1 MGEILPPLTVRDQDG
16 NPVIIPTY
24 ILEFSGA
31 TITRIGPTSV
41 RVMVDSGGGG
51 SSVVYAPTGGEYLTY
66 AANAGLTAE
75 RVVAASDNITIVS
88 SGTSFLISANTG
100 AGGSGVVYAET
111 GDTFLVYSASTSLT
125 NERVIAASDNITIV
139 SSGTSFLIS
148 AITNGGGGGTQV
160 ISIPMALLTVEV
172 NSGNAFWTA
181 ATDLTNMDRAYVN
194 HVDSGRS
201 VSTWW
206 CKMPRN
212 LNATPAWGVDIYS
225 QAVAGGSAGGF
236 IVLNVDGM
244 SVAIGESANTLAAST
259 IQLVAAGSFRLNTAD
274 ILSICTLA
282 TTNFDA
288 SLATSATDIVKIKLT
303 RQGNADTLNSDWWI
317 YAVDVNCT
325 VNT

>member
-1 MGEILPPLTVRDQDG
+1 MGETLPPLTVRDQDG

-24 ILEFSGA
+24 IIEFSGA

-41 RVMVDSGGGG
+41 RVMVDSGGGSS
-51 SSVVYAPTGGEYLTY
+51 SSVVYAQ
-66 AANAGLTAE
+66 
-75 RVVAASDNITIVS
+75 
-88 SGTSFLISANTG
+88 
-100 AGGSGVVYAET
+100 T
-111 GDTFLVYSASTSLT
+111 GDTFLVYQASTGLSA
-125 NERVIAASDNITIV
+125 ERVIAASDNITIV

-148 AITNGGGGGTQV
+148 ANTGSGAGGGTQI

-194 HVDSGRS
+194 MVDSGRS

-206 CKMPRN
+206 CQMPRN

-225 QAVAGGSAGGF
+225 QAVVGGSAGGF

-244 SVAIGESANTLAAST
+244 SAAVGESANTLAAST
-259 IQLVAAGSFRLNTAD
+259 IQLVSATSFQLNTAD
-274 ILSICTLA
+274 ILSITTLA
-282 TTNFDA
+282 TTNFDGV
-288 SLATSATDIVKIKLT
+288 LATSATDYVKVKLA
-303 RQGNADTLNSDWWI
+303 RQGDNDTLNSDWWI
-317 YAVDVNCT
+317 YNVMVNCT

>member
-1 MGEILPPLTVRDQDG
+1 MGETLPPLTVRDQDG
-16 NPVIIPTY
+16 NPVVIPTY
-24 ILEFSGA
+24 VLEFSGA

-41 RVMVDSGGGG
+41 RVMVDSGASGSP
-51 SSVVYAPTGGEYLTY
+51 SSVIYAQ
-66 AANAGLTAE
+66 
-75 RVVAASDNITIVS
+75 
-88 SGTSFLISANTG
+88 
-100 AGGSGVVYAET
+100 T

-148 AITNGGGGGTQV
+148 ANTGSGAGGGTQV

-181 ATDLTNMDRAYVN
+181 STDLTNMDRAYVN
-194 HVDSGRS
+194 MVDSGCS

-206 CKMPRN
+206 CQMPRN

-244 SVAIGESANTLAAST
+244 STAVGESANTLAAST
-259 IQLVAAGSFRLNTAD
+259 IQLVSATSFQLNTAD
-274 ILSICTLA
+274 ILSITTLA
-282 TTNFDA
+282 TTNFDGV
-288 SLATSATDIVKIKLT
+288 LATSATDYVKIKLA
-303 RQGNADTLNSDWWI
+303 RQGDADTLNSDWWI
-317 YAVDVNCT
+317 YNVMVNCT

>member
-16 NPVIIPTY
+16 NPVVIPTY
-24 ILEFSGA
+24 VLEFSGA

-41 RVMVDSGGGG
+41 RVMVDSGASGSP
-51 SSVVYAPTGGEYLTY
+51 SSVIYAQ
-66 AANAGLTAE
+66 
-75 RVVAASDNITIVS
+75 
-88 SGTSFLISANTG
+88 
-100 AGGSGVVYAET
+100 T

-181 ATDLTNMDRAYVN
+181 STDLTNMDRAYVN

-225 QAVAGGSAGGF
+225 QADLLGATGGF
-236 IVLNVDGM
+236 LVLNVDGM
-244 SVAIGESANTLAAST
+244 SAAVGESANTLAAST
-259 IQLVAAGSFRLNTAD
+259 IQLVSATSFQLNTAG
-274 ILSICTLA
+274 ILSICTLTA
-282 TTNFDA
+282 TNFDA
-288 SLATSATDIVKIKLT
+288 SLATSATDIVKVKIT
-303 RQGNADTLNSDWWI
+303 RQGNADTFNSDWRI